1 MPDGKSKERKEQE
14 QKLLAG
20 CLRNEERSYSKFYN
34 LFKAKMY
41 GMCLR
46 YAQSDVE
53 AQEFLQEG
61 FIEVFKSLK
70 NYNNT
75 GSLEGWVRKV
85 ILNVSLQHIRKNM
98 KTPKALPL
106 QEEIYQSDLD
116 NDVSDDHFIDKKKVL
131 RCIQQ
136 LPEGYRTVLNL
147 YAIEGWSH
155 KQIAESLSISI
166 GTSKSQ
172 LNRARANLKKELKT
186 NSVMY
191 NEG

>member
-1 MPDGKSKERKEQE
+1 MSDEKSKEQIE

-20 CLRNEERSYSKFYN
+20 CLRNEERSYFKFYE
-34 LFKAKMY
+34 LFKAKMF
-41 GMCLR
+41 GLCLR
-46 YAQSDVE
+46 YAHSEFE

-61 FIEVFKSLK
+61 FIEVFRSLK

-75 GSLEGWVRKV
+75 GSLEGWVRKIV
-85 ILNVSLQHIRKNM
+85 LNVALQQIRKNSRRI
-98 KTPKALPL
+98 KVLPL
-106 QEEIYQSDLD
+106 KEEIYERDIEY
-116 NDVSDDHFIDKKKVL
+116 NMSDDDFIDKKKVL

-155 KQIAESLSISI
+155 KEIAESLSISI

-172 LNRARANLKKELKT
+172 LNRARAYLKKELESK
-186 NSVMY
+186 SVAY